1 MSHAEKR
8 LVTREWVFTLS
19 ECWQTLSPKATRRTH
34 WRAVSEG
41 WTKHRAPSA
50 ERGLAAS
57 PQNMQWHF
65 LWRPR
70 KKENKA
76 TALSI
81 DCWLRLRLTEHKLQ
95 KSSQFHKLDH
105 CVNDTLNKYF
115 SFILRNAT
123 KIIQK
128 WKVRMMS
135 FTNANLPKPVMLNSC
150 NSLAAA
156 QELASAAGLDVP
168 DASVFVWS
176 FLLLWD
182 RSSRAGNKDEETG
195 TARDSAQEA
204 RFTWIQKWEKEVDW
218 SGRRFF
224 MFHILIPQKQTL
236 SENMASSCHKVSD
249 THPLQIWPE
258 GQWSHT
264 SQRGVEIKFCP
275 GWKR

>member
-1 MSHAEKR
+1 
-8 LVTREWVFTLS
+8 
-19 ECWQTLSPKATRRTH
+19 
-34 WRAVSEG
+34 
-41 WTKHRAPSA
+41 
-50 ERGLAAS
+50 
-57 PQNMQWHF
+57 
-65 LWRPR
+65 
-70 KKENKA
+70 
-76 TALSI
+76 
-81 DCWLRLRLTEHKLQ
+81 
-95 KSSQFHKLDH
+95 
-105 CVNDTLNKYF
+105 
-115 SFILRNAT
+115 
-123 KIIQK
+123 
-128 WKVRMMS
+128 MS

-195 TARDSAQEA
+195 TARDSAQEV

-275 GWKR
+275 GWKRQTLHGFLPSHAAPRPPSVWHSGTNRSLLLWVLHHLQTGAPGPGGWG